1 MICELLVRFV
11 MLILFLFKFV
21 MLVKVILLFLLMKV
35 LFVLLLDDIIN
46 GVVIKGERILLK
58 EYKKCR
64 VLNKLGFFDF

>member
-11 MLILFLFKFV
+11 MLILILFV

-35 LFVLLLDDIIN
+35 LFLLLLDDIIN

>member
-1 MICELLVRFV
+1 
-11 MLILFLFKFV
+11 

>member
-1 MICELLVRFV
+1 
-11 MLILFLFKFV
+11 

-35 LFVLLLDDIIN
+35 LFLLLLDDIIN

-64 VLNKLGFFDF
+64 VLNNLGFFDF

>member
-1 MICELLVRFV
+1 
-11 MLILFLFKFV
+11 

-35 LFVLLLDDIIN
+35 LFLLLLDDIIN

-64 VLNKLGFFDF
+64 VLNKLGFFDFYMIIRLVFLFVDKL